1 MIRVPCTR
9 RAGSAPPHPPRGAGR
24 PASFLPKRR
33 RRVGGRPA
41 PSARAGGPGGSAP
54 SPPHPPRGGAAHSLW
69 PARSC
74 LHSPS
79 PACSPPVTPAS
90 HGGPNRPRP
99 AEATTVT
106 VTIPRSVRRDTI
118 PHNARRDR
126 DGESGRGGWR
136 WGGVW
141 WLHRR
146 PLPPRH
152 SRPVLRQHLGCRR
165 QLRRSAPLSK
175 AFAAQQR
182 LSPTRS
188 GSSNPSAPPG
198 ASLAPT
204 RQAPACSPAEQQ
216 VNRHVESE
224 TTTTQGHADFT
235 SPTLGTGPLRFM
247 KAQNPCY
254 SHPAPT
260 FQGQLTLA
268 CRAAQ
273 GRSGETIELKIKA

>member
-9 RAGSAPPHPPRGAGR
+9 RAGSAPPLPPRGAGR

-41 PSARAGGPGGSAP
+41 PPARAGGPGGSAP

-118 PHNARRDR
+118 PHNARLDR
-126 DGESGRGGWR
+126 DGESGRGVAVGW
-136 WGGVW
+136 GVVAS
-141 WLHRR
+141 
-146 PLPPRH
+146 PP
-152 SRPVLRQHLGCRR
+152 P
-165 QLRRSAPLSK
+165 
-175 AFAAQQR
+175 AAAAA
-182 LSPTRS
+182 L
-188 GSSNPSAPPG
+188 PPG
-198 ASLAPT
+198 AAPAPRVSAPAASICSTVESFRRTTTSLADT
-204 RQAPACSPAEQQ
+204 IRLVQSIRTARRITGAHEASPGEQ
-216 VNRHVESE
+216 
-224 TTTTQGHADFT
+224 
-235 SPTLGTGPLRFM
+235 P
-247 KAQNPCY
+247 
-254 SHPAPT
+254 
-260 FQGQLTLA
+260 
-268 CRAAQ
+268 CRAA
-273 GRSGETIELKIKA
+273 GESTCRE